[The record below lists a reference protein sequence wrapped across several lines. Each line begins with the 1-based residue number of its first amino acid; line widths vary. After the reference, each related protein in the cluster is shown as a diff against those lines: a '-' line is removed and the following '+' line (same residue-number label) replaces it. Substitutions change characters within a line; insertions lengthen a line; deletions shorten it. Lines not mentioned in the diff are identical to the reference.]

1 MVKQYKNVIE
11 ELNKI
16 DEKDVV
22 SYMIMVETNKTSEDN
37 KSSEGVNAAEGEGS
51 KLMNLIDNID
61 KPLILSWLAVKIMED

>member
-1 MVKQYKNVIE
+1 
-11 ELNKI
+11 
-16 DEKDVV
+16 
-22 SYMIMVETNKTSEDN
+22 MIMVETNKTSEDN